1 VSIINSEAENH
12 KTTQSSTSSNRQRST
27 KKTSSSQKN
36 IPNSCQLKQQQED
49 FIIQI
54 SLSKRP
60 EMQLL
65 SGSVSFLP
73 ELHFQSYHGSTDN
86 VDDEKEE
93 SYVLTAGKAKPG
105 VRRKMSTSMK
115 QSKLA
120 QLCRYGLLYRLFNI
134 FK

>member
-1 VSIINSEAENH
+1 MKNKEMAPVAIVTLSSETCKPQQA
-12 KTTQSSTSSNRQRST
+12 STSSNRQRSIV
-27 KKTSSSQKN
+27 KTSASQN
-36 IPNSCQLKQQQED
+36 GIPSGWESTLPNGEPA
-49 FIIQI
+49 IQK
-54 SLSKRP
+54 SPPKSV

-105 VRRKMSTSMK
+105 VLRRMYASMK

-120 QLCRYGLLYRLFNI
+120 QLCR
-134 FK
+134 